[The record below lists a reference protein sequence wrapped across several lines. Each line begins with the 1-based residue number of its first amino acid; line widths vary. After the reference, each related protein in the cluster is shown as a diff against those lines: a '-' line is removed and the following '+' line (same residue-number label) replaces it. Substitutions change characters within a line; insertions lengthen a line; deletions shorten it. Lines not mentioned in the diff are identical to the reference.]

1 LTRIKRFEKLFVK
14 SNIYFDH
21 YTDETPGLS
30 GRFQKQ
36 GITMNVKFSLILL
49 VSLLMAGPVAAETTY
64 QPFVLA
70 SVNDAGLDEQTEATT
85 SALEQAGFMVVG
97 QYSPI
102 ENTNVIVVTSQ
113 NLMAVAALSEK
124 GGYGAGQRVSVSLRD
139 DKTEVAF
146 VNPLYIQHAYRL
158 EGDLQSVYDQLSQVL
173 GNMETFGA
181 KKKMTAK
188 KLAKYHYMMAMQR
201 FDDPSELGSFE
212 SHEAALAAVEK
223 GLAVEGDALTQIYR
237 IDIPGKDQSVFGVGM
252 KATNDEEEDIDS
264 TFQMS
269 IVDFEG
275 YSKVAYFPYE
285 VLVSGKEVEALHMR
299 FRMAVH
305 FPDLSMM
312 GEHGFT
318 KLMSAPGA
326 TEDALENMVSSE

>member
-1 LTRIKRFEKLFVK
+1 MNTKL
-14 SNIYFDH
+14 
-21 YTDETPGLS
+21 P
-30 GRFQKQ
+30 
-36 GITMNVKFSLILL
+36 LILL

-97 QYSPI
+97 QYSPV
-102 ENTNVIVVTSQ
+102 ENTSVIVVTSQ

-146 VNPLYIQHAYRL
+146 VNPLYIQHAYRM
-158 EGDLQSVYDQLSQVL
+158 EGDLQSVYDQLSQAL
-173 GNMETFGA
+173 GNIETFGA
-181 KKKMTAK
+181 EKKMTAK

-201 FDDPSELGSFE
+201 FDDPSDLGSFE

-223 GLAVEGDALTQIYR
+223 GLAVEGDALTQVYR

-252 KATNDEEEDIDS
+252 KATNDEEKDIDS

-285 VLVSGKEVEALHMR
+285 VLVNGKDVEALHMR

-318 KLMSAPGA
+318 KLISAPGA
-326 TEDALENMVSSE
+326 TQDALKGMVSAE

>member
-1 LTRIKRFEKLFVK
+1 MNIKL
-14 SNIYFDH
+14 
-21 YTDETPGLS
+21 P
-30 GRFQKQ
+30 
-36 GITMNVKFSLILL
+36 LIVL
-49 VSLLMAGPVAAETTY
+49 VSLLTAEPVAAETTY
-64 QPFVLA
+64 QPFVLS

-85 SALEQAGFMVVG
+85 SALEQAGFTVAG
-97 QYSPI
+97 QYSPV
-102 ENTNVIVVTSQ
+102 ENTNVIVVTSP
-113 NLMAVAALSEK
+113 NLTAVAALSEK

-158 EGDLQSVYDQLSQVL
+158 EGDLQSVYDRLSQAL
-173 GNMETFGA
+173 GNIEAYGA

-188 KLAKYHYMMAMQR
+188 KLAKYHYMITMQR
-201 FDDPSELGSFE
+201 FDDPSELGSFD
-212 SHEAALAAVEK
+212 SHEAALAAVEN
-223 GLAVEGDALTQIYR
+223 GLAAEDDALIQVYR
-237 IDIPGKDQSVFGVGM
+237 IDIPGKDQAVFGVGM
-252 KATNDEEEDIDS
+252 KMTNDDEKDIDAA
-264 TFQMS
+264 FQMS

-285 VLVSGKEVEALHMR
+285 VLVNGKEVEALHMR

-312 GEHGFT
+312 GAHGFT

-326 TEDALENMVSSE
+326 TQDIFEKMVSQ

>member
-124 GGYGAGQRVSVSLRD
+124 GGYSAGQRVSVSLRD